1 MSEQKTQTTVE
12 NGQTSYHVSNIMG
25 HTKLRPEIVY
35 VLGAGF
41 SYNAGV
47 PLQSE
52 ILQRIKNLDPL
63 STPSVFSDMFAE
75 SQGRSISFI
84 NRIFEAVPNPRLEDV
99 FTLIDQSISHKNYC
113 AGFNWQELEVVRKAL
128 FNAIVLLFHTHE
140 SRISPKAQKL
150 YRSIAG
156 YFIEERVKA
165 GQKEHPF
172 SIISLNW
179 DCVLENAIY
188 WFLDQCGGN
197 KVDIDY
203 CCYTTPLEGTSRHTH
218 SINQKA
224 VGLFNTKFIKL
235 HGSVNCVLCPN
246 CNRLYTGLGAPRE
259 LLEEYIAGKICPRCH
274 SVRDVTGIATS
285 SGPELESLIISPTFI
300 KEFNNAHIQMIW
312 HNAYI
317 DLCEAKKVVFI
328 GYSLPEADYH
338 LRTLLKRAIRK
349 DAEVIVVLTKKDNP
363 PVHCDE
369 HIREKYAAS
378 RYRAFLGSGIQIKF
392 EFGGVKS
399 YFRKEVESERIDQR
413 IKRLR
418 RLLAKTRK

>member
-1 MSEQKTQTTVE
+1 MME
-12 NGQTSYHVSNIMG
+12 
-25 HTKLRPEIVY
+25 HTELRPDTVY
-35 VLGAGF
+35 ILGAGF
-41 SYNAGV
+41 SCDAGV
-47 PLQSE
+47 PLQSG
-52 ILQRIKNLDPL
+52 ILQRIKDLDPL
-63 STPSVFSDMFAE
+63 STPSVFSEMFAE
-75 SQGRSISFI
+75 CQGRSISFI

-113 AGFNWQELEVVRKAL
+113 AGFNWQELELVRKAL

-140 SRISPKAQKL
+140 SQVPPKAQEF
-150 YRSIAG
+150 YRLVAG
-156 YFIEERVKA
+156 YFVEERVNA
-165 GQKEHPF
+165 GQEGHPF

-179 DCVLENAIY
+179 DCILENAIY
-188 WFLDQCGGN
+188 WFLDQCGGDN
-197 KVDIDY
+197 VDIDY
-203 CCYTTPLEGTSRHTH
+203 CCYTTPLEGTSRHTP

-235 HGSVNCVLCPN
+235 HGSVNCVVCPN

-259 LLEEYIAGKICPRCH
+259 LLEEYIAGKICPRCYK
-274 SVRDVTGIATS
+274 VRDVAGSTALNE
-285 SGPELESLIISPTFI
+285 PALEPLIISPTFI

-317 DLCEAKKVVFI
+317 DLCEAKKVVFV

-349 DAEVIVVLTKKDNP
+349 DAELVVVLTKKDKP
-363 PVHCDE
+363 PTNCEE

-378 RYRAFLGSGIQIKF
+378 RYSAFFGSAPDTNIRF

-399 YFRKEVESERIDQR
+399 YFRDVVESERLGQR
-413 IKRLR
+413 IERLR
-418 RLLAKTRK
+418 GLFANTRG

>member
-1 MSEQKTQTTVE
+1 MYPTD
-12 NGQTSYHVSNIMG
+12 
-25 HTKLRPEIVY
+25 LRPETVY
-35 VLGAGF
+35 ILGAGF
-41 SYNAGV
+41 SYDAGV
-47 PLQSE
+47 PLQSQ
-52 ILQRIKNLDPL
+52 ILQRIKDLDIL
-63 STPSVFSDMFAE
+63 STPSVLIDMFAE
-75 SQGRSISFI
+75 SQGRIISFV
-84 NRIFEAVPNPRLEDV
+84 NRIFKEVPNPRLEDV
-99 FTLIDQSISHKNYC
+99 FTLIDQNIQRRSYC
-113 AGFNWQELEVVRKAL
+113 VGYDWRELEMVHSAL
-128 FNAIVLLFHTHE
+128 LNAIVVLFHTHQSQIPPE
-140 SRISPKAQKL
+140 AQEF
-150 YRSIAG
+150 YRSVAG
-156 YFIEERVKA
+156 YFVGERVKA

-203 CCYTTPLEGTSRHTH
+203 CCYTTPLEGTSRHTP

-246 CNRLYTGLGAPRE
+246 CNRLYTGLGATRE
-259 LLEEYIAGKICPRCH
+259 LFNEYIAGKICPRCYR
-274 SVRDVTGIATS
+274 VRDVDGSTALNE
-285 SGPELESLIISPTFI
+285 PVLEPLIISPTFI

-349 DAEVIVVLTKKDNP
+349 DAELVVVLTKKDKSP
-363 PVHCDE
+363 RHCVN

-378 RYRAFLGSGIQIKF
+378 RYEAFFGKGEHLKF
-392 EFGGVKS
+392 EFGGVES
-399 YFRKEVESERIDQR
+399 YFRDVVESERLSQR
-413 IKRLR
+413 IGRLR
-418 RLLAKTRK
+418 KLFAKQPPSGLGG

>member
-1 MSEQKTQTTVE
+1 MGKDHI
-12 NGQTSYHVSNIMG
+12 GIGNIMEP
-25 HTKLRPEIVY
+25 TEPNLETVY
-35 VLGAGF
+35 ILGAGF
-41 SYNAGV
+41 SYGAGV

-52 ILQRIKNLDPL
+52 ILQHIKDSDPL

-84 NRIFEAVPNPRLEDV
+84 NRIFEEVPNPRLEDV
-99 FTLIDQSISHKNYC
+99 FTLIDQSIQRRSYC
-113 AGFNWQELEVVRKAL
+113 VGYNWQELEIVRSAL
-128 FNAIVLLFHTHE
+128 LNAIVMLFHTCE
-140 SRISPKAQKL
+140 SRIQSKMQEF
-150 YRSIAG
+150 YHSVAG
-156 YFIEERVKA
+156 YFVEERVNA
-165 GQKEHPF
+165 GQKRHPF

-203 CCYTTPLEGTSRHTH
+203 CCYTTPLEGTLRHTP

-259 LLEEYIAGKICPRCH
+259 LLEEYIAGKICPRCCR
-274 SVRDVTGIATS
+274 VRSAVGSTALNK
-285 SGPELESLIISPTFI
+285 PVLEPLIISPTFI

-312 HNAYI
+312 HNAYM

-349 DAEVIVVLTKKDNP
+349 DAELVVVLIKKDEP
-363 PVHCDE
+363 PLHCDK

-378 RYRAFLGSGIQIKF
+378 RYGAFFGSGTNIKF

-399 YFRKEVESERIDQR
+399 YFRDVVEPKQLNQR
-413 IKRLR
+413 IEWLR
-418 RLLAKTRK
+418 KLKSILDPK

>member
-1 MSEQKTQTTVE
+1 MGKYNFRVG
-12 NGQTSYHVSNIMG
+12 NGMNPTE
-25 HTKLRPEIVY
+25 LRPETVY
-35 VLGAGF
+35 ILGAGF
-41 SYNAGV
+41 SYDAGV

-52 ILQRIKNLDPL
+52 ILQHIKDLDLL
-63 STPSVFSDMFAE
+63 SAPSVFSEMFAE
-75 SQGRSISFI
+75 SRGKIISFV
-84 NRIFEAVPNPRLEDV
+84 NKIFEEVPSPRLEDV
-99 FTLIDQSISHKNYC
+99 FTLIDQNIQRRSYC
-113 AGFNWQELEVVRKAL
+113 VGYKWQDLETVRSAL
-128 FNAIVLLFHTHE
+128 LNAIVLLFHTHE
-140 SRISPKAQKL
+140 LQVPPDVQEF
-150 YRSIAG
+150 YRSVAG
-156 YFIEERVKA
+156 YFVEERINA

-188 WFLDQCGGN
+188 WFLDQCGGS

-203 CCYTTPLEGTSRHTH
+203 CCYTTPLEGTTRHTP

-259 LLEEYIAGKICPRCH
+259 LVEEYIAGKICPRCC
-274 SVRDVTGIATS
+274 SVMGADGS
-285 SGPELESLIISPTFI
+285 MELSGPALEPLIVTPTFI

-317 DLCEAKKVVFI
+317 DLCEAKKVVFV

-349 DAEVIVVLTKKDNP
+349 DAELKVVLIKKDKP
-363 PVHCDE
+363 PAHCDKN
-369 HIREKYAAS
+369 IREKYAAS
-378 RYRAFLGSGIQIKF
+378 RYRAFFGSGTQIKF

-399 YFRKEVESERIDQR
+399 YFREVVESERLGQR
-413 IKRLR
+413 IKCLR
-418 RLLAKTRK
+418 RLLVNTR

>member
-1 MSEQKTQTTVE
+1 MGK
-12 NGQTSYHVSNIMG
+12 YRFKVSIGM
-25 HTKLRPEIVY
+25 TPTDLRPEVVY
-35 VLGAGF
+35 ILGAGF
-41 SYNAGV
+41 SYDAGV
-47 PLQSE
+47 PLQSQ
-52 ILQRIKNLDPL
+52 ILQRIKDLDLL
-63 STPSVFSDMFAE
+63 STPSVFSGMFTE
-75 SQGRSISFI
+75 SQGRIISFV
-84 NRIFEAVPNPRLEDV
+84 NRIFEEVPNPRLEDV
-99 FTLIDQSISHKNYC
+99 FTLIDQSIQRRSYC
-113 AGFNWQELEVVRKAL
+113 VGYGWQELEVVRSAL
-128 FNAIVLLFHTHE
+128 LNAIVILFHTHE
-140 SRISPKAQKL
+140 SRIKSNSQEF

-156 YFIEERVKA
+156 YFVKERVKA

-188 WFLDQCGGN
+188 WFLDQCGGK

-203 CCYTTPLEGTSRHTH
+203 CCYTTPLEGTSRHIH

-224 VGLFNTKFIKL
+224 VGLFNIKFIKL

-246 CNRLYTGLGAPRE
+246 CNRLYTGLGATRE
-259 LLEEYIAGKICPRCH
+259 LFDEYIAGKICPRCYR
-274 SVRDVTGIATS
+274 VREDADSTALNKPI
-285 SGPELESLIISPTFI
+285 LEPLIISPTFI
-300 KEFNNAHIQMIW
+300 KEFNNAHIQMVW

-349 DAEVIVVLTKKDNP
+349 NAELIVVLTKEDKP
-363 PVHCDE
+363 PAHCDK

-378 RYRAFLGSGIQIKF
+378 RYGAFFGTGAQIKF

-399 YFRKEVESERIDQR
+399 YFRKVVESERLDKK
-413 IKRLR
+413 IKYLR
-418 RLLAKTRK
+418 RLFAKKRR